1 MDKDGREPLFV
12 VAREEMNEDGRCDE
26 MRRNRLE
33 LERPGLMPKNQR
45 LIAAAKGRGLRLA
58 TYLIDWAVL

>member
-1 MDKDGREPLFV
+1 MRMG
-12 VAREEMNEDGRCDE
+12 VAMRCGGIGWGWAA
-26 MRRNRLE
+26 RLNV
-33 LERPGLMPKNQR
+33 KSQR